1 MLAQFGI
8 IYTVLK
14 SEKHPWRSVTFSK
27 VQASFHFYTP
37 WKHQKTSGFLIFSR
51 GIEVEACNFT
61 ISNTPKWVFFN
72 FKLHKWCQIAQR
84 VASNENIRQISW
96 TDVYSEPCQTSNIEI
111 FREKQLLAFRLLLF
125 CKKLHLRLCTGFW
138 ICFSWKFSKLTTKTP
153 QWPKTDI
160 FMVSLKATS
169 ATKLI
174 FAIK

>member
-14 SEKHPWRSVTFSK
+14 SEKHPWRNVTFSK

-61 ISNTPKWVFFN
+61 KSNTPKWVFFN

-84 VASNENIRQISW
+84 IASNENIRQMSW

-111 FREKQLLAFRLLLF
+111 FREKSYWLF
-125 CKKLHLRLCTGFW
+125 AVYYFVKSSILDFVQG
-138 ICFSWKFSKLTTKTP
+138 SEYASDENA
-153 QWPKTDI
+153 Q
-160 FMVSLKATS
+160 S
-169 ATKLI
+169 
-174 FAIK
+174 